1 MKSNIN
7 KKSLFLLTSL
17 LVLTGC
23 GKSNDS
29 NTSSSTSTDQ
39 KLASNASITISSS
52 ADEIALNPED
62 VTISETFHS
71 LETKKQYNTRVLPST
86 GYIKLLV
93 IPVLIPGYET
103 IDIDGDEVDDKEKV
117 KTDIEEAF
125 FGTEGD
131 SNLGYESVASFYKK
145 SSYNQLNLTG
155 TVTDYFNLASDS
167 TLGYSVYY
175 VVSTTTS
182 SFSLEFFENT
192 TLTSTVTNTSANG
205 TLSYKVND
213 VAATDLNSVYSGDHF
228 TVTVA
233 GTPSTGKTFILEEKE
248 TSGNY
253 PQTKSVTGGEGINFT
268 FYPQTNFTITLSEV
282 SISTITVVNPT
293 TGSGSISLTM
303 YDGNHNTATATN
315 GIPTGST
322 MYISGY
328 SYYTAAVNY
337 TVHIEGTATD
347 LTGTISASSGYGS
360 YFSINNGGA
369 ISITGKMTITFV
381 LAA

>member
-71 LETKKQYNTRVLPST
+71 LKTKKQYNTRVLPST

-103 IDIDGDEVDDKEKV
+103 IN
-117 KTDIEEAF
+117 IEEAF

-167 TLGYSVYY
+167 TLGYSVDY

-369 ISITGKMTITFV
+369 ISITGNMTITFV